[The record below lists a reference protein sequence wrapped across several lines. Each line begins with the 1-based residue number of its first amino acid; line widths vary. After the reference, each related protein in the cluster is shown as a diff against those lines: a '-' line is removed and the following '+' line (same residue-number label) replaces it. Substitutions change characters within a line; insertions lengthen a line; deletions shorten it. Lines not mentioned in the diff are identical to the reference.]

1 MIANKVTIE
10 GTIVSVGNWHETKK
24 GDLIRDFFVNAESH
38 RLQHY
43 CLTQFAAQ
51 STTPTELNVGD
62 FYRFEGHVN
71 GMKIATAEHGDLH
84 LNKIMVSKL
93 WKPV

>member
-1 MIANKVTIE
+1 MISNKVVIE
-10 GTIVSVGNWHETKK
+10 GTVVSVGVWHETKK
-24 GDLIRDFFVNAESH
+24 GDRIRDFFVNAESH

-43 CLTQFAAQ
+43 CLTQFAPAG
-51 STTPTELNVGD
+51 SEPTEIKPLD

-71 GMKIATAEHGDLH
+71 GMKIATADHGDLH

>member
-1 MIANKVTIE
+1 MISNKVVIE
-10 GTIVSVGNWHETKK
+10 GTIVSVGVWHETKK
-24 GDLIRDFFVNAESH
+24 GDRIRDFFVNAESH

-43 CLTQFAAQ
+43 CLTQFAAW
-51 STTPTELNVGD
+51 STTPTELAVGD

-71 GMKIATAEHGDLH
+71 GMKFQSETHGETH
-84 LNKIMVSKL
+84 INKIMVSKL